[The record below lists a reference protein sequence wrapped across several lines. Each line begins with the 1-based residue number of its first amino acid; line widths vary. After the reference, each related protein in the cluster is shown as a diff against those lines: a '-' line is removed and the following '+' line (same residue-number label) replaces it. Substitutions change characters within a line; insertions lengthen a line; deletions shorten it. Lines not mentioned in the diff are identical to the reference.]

1 MPVKLDGMSGSNF
14 RPSRPQELRPE
25 AIVIHIIDGS
35 FAASK

>member
-1 MPVKLDGMSGSNF
+1 MPVKLDGMSNF

>member
-1 MPVKLDGMSGSNF
+1 MPVKWMGCRIFARAG
-14 RPSRPQELRPE
+14 RKELRPE